1 VPSAYDGGTQRLAGA
16 IDVDLALDIA
26 RNSRHYRDFAGTDVE
41 QLTDD
46 NLDTLRPSLSHRVV
60 A

>member
-1 VPSAYDGGTQRLAGA
+1 MPSAYDGGTQRLAGA

-26 RNSRHYRDFAGTDVE
+26 RNSRHYRDFPGKDIE

-46 NLDTLRPSLSHRVV
+46 NLDT
-60 A
+60 